1 MAFEPHPSP
10 KSDGGRK
17 WVAKTLLV
25 LVLALNII
33 NNLLW
38 FMLFYAPGGYISSG
52 KRAAY
57 VPPFPHADPEEK
69 IQAIIK
75 SLHLYR

>member
-1 MAFEPHPSP
+1 MAFEPHPSL

-33 NNLLW
+33 NDLLW
-38 FMLFYAPGGYISSG
+38 VMLSCAPGGYISSV

-57 VPPFPHADPEEK
+57 VPPFRHADPEEK
-69 IQAIIK
+69 FK
-75 SLHLYR
+75 P